1 VINRVNIDL
10 NAISNNLKV
19 IKKRLDP
26 EIKVI
31 GVVKGNAYGH
41 GLGET
46 ARAVW
51 TSGADMLAVANLD
64 EAVSL
69 RVSKIKAPILV
80 LGYIDPAEFRR
91 LVDFDI
97 TLSLFDLETAYK
109 LSAEAKKLNKWARV
123 HIKVDTGMSRY
134 GFSPQG
140 MVENYLKV
148 SSLGH
153 IKIEGIYSHFAD
165 ASDQKFSR
173 EQLREFQNVLFGFQ
187 QSHIP
192 IPMAHMAAT
201 EATFKYSEAHF
212 DAVRVGLGLYGYYG
226 FETEADELQP
236 AMSLESKIAQVKRV
250 STNQSVGYK
259 RTYIAKG
266 PIKIA
271 IVPLGYSDGYPR
283 ALSNIAEAIVDE
295 KRVKVIGRV
304 CMNALMLNVT
314 GLRAVAG
321 DEVVLLGSQGSATL
335 YADKLAKWADTN
347 VHEIL
352 SRISPTL
359 PREYHFK

>member
-1 VINRVNIDL
+1 MINRVDIDL
-10 NAISNNLKV
+10 NAIANNLKV

-41 GLGET
+41 GLGDT

-80 LGYIDPAEFRR
+80 LGYVEPAEFRR
-91 LVDFDI
+91 LADFDI

-109 LSAEAKKLNKWARV
+109 LSAECKRHNKWAKV
-123 HIKVDTGMSRY
+123 HIKVDTGMGRY
-134 GFSPQG
+134 GFPPQG
-140 MVENYLKV
+140 IVENYLKV
-148 SSLGH
+148 SALGH
-153 IKIEGIYSHFAD
+153 IKVEGIYSHFAD
-165 ASDQKFSR
+165 AGDPKFSKM
-173 EQLREFQNVLFGFQ
+173 QIGEFQNVLFGFQ
-187 QSHIP
+187 QSNISVP
-192 IPMAHMAAT
+192 LAHMAAT

-212 DAVRVGLGLYGYYG
+212 DAVRVGLGIYGYYG
-226 FETEADELQP
+226 FETDAGELKP
-236 AMSLESKIAQVKRV
+236 VMSLKSKIAQVKRV
-250 STNQSVGYK
+250 SAGQSVGYK
-259 RTYIAKG
+259 RTFIAKA
-266 PIKIA
+266 PIKVA
-271 IVPLGYSDGYPR
+271 VVPLGYSDGYPR
-283 ALSNIAEAIVDE
+283 ALSNVAEAIVDGQ
-295 KRVKVIGRV
+295 RVKVIGRI
-304 CMNALMLNVT
+304 CMNALMLDVT
-314 GLRAVAG
+314 GLRAVAE

-335 YADKLAKWADTN
+335 YADEIAKWADTN

-359 PREYHFK
+359 SREYHFK